1 MERARMRQPG
11 REARAVSKSNV
22 IINTLLIKN
31 PSFGVRI
38 GTPKAVSGS
47 HDFKKKWVQAFGKGA

>member
-38 GTPKAVSGS
+38 GTPKTVSGS
-47 HDFKKKWVQAFGKGA
+47 HDFEKKWVQAFGKGA